1 MVNLLSWGAVCTSVA
16 LAAGATAQ
24 NADAE
29 YDYVIVGGGLTGLV
43 AAARLS
49 EDADGEMIPKDSLR
63 NILTGKQY
71 RFWFW
76 ITAGLTGVTRRK
88 YHTTPP

>member
-1 MVNLLSWGAVCTSVA
+1 MVKLLSWGAVCASAA
-16 LAAGATAQ
+16 LVAGATTE

-49 EDADGEMIPKDSLR
+49 EDADGEI
-63 NILTGKQY
+63 
-71 RFWFW
+71 
-76 ITAGLTGVTRRK
+76 
-88 YHTTPP
+88 

>member
-1 MVNLLSWGAVCTSVA
+1 MVKLLSWGAVCTSAA
-16 LAAGATAQ
+16 LVAGATAE

-49 EDADGEMIPKDSLR
+49 EDADGERTSGD
-63 NILTGKQY
+63 LTF
-71 RFWFW
+71 FW
-76 ITAGLTGVTRRK
+76 K
-88 YHTTPP
+88 HSD

>member
-1 MVNLLSWGAVCTSVA
+1 MVKLLSWGAVYTSAA
-16 LAAGATAQ
+16 LLAGATTA

-49 EDADGEMIPKDSLR
+49 EDADGKMGR
-63 NILTGKQY
+63 Q
-71 RFWFW
+71 
-76 ITAGLTGVTRRK
+76 VTSFEIF
-88 YHTTPP
+88 